1 MTPRQP
7 RRLQEVFMGTTY
19 LDRRQL
25 LKGLGIGAL
34 TAGAAAALSPVTALA
49 EGDPNS
55 PLGAWNI
62 DINPTGGKSRPA
74 AVNFAAGGA
83 FTTTDSLGPGAV
95 GVGVWEGGRL
105 FAFKFTVF
113 DFSHGGVPVP
123 VVISGHGAV
132 SEGSIQGTA
141 SATVF
146 GNFVGESTFSGGR
159 MIV

>member
-1 MTPRQP
+1 
-7 RRLQEVFMGTTY
+7 MGATY

-25 LKGLGIGAL
+25 LKGLGLGAV

-62 DINPTGGKSRPA
+62 TINPAGGQGRPA
-74 AVNFAAGGA
+74 AVSFAAGGA
-83 FTTTDSLGPGAV
+83 FATTDSIGPGAV
-95 GVGVWEGGRL
+95 GIGTWEGGSK

-113 DFSHGGVPVP
+113 DFSHGGVPV
-123 VVISGHGAV
+123 VVSGGGAV
-132 SEGSIQGTA
+132 SEGSIQGTF
-141 SATVF
+141 SVTVF
-146 GNFVGESTFSGGR
+146 GNPVGTGTFGGGR